1 MNKIRGS
8 AWPMQG
14 GLQSITNTN
23 ALRGSVATVAAHS
36 YIEIPPKVAAAVPIL
51 VDNSDS
57 KVQTPSP
64 KKVTIRIEPASG
76 KENYSGTPQSN
87 K

>member
-1 MNKIRGS
+1 MPGMNKVRGS

-14 GLQSITNTN
+14 GLQSITNTS
-23 ALRGSVATVAAHS
+23 ALRGSVAP
-36 YIEIPPKVAAAVPIL
+36 YIEIPSKVATTIPIL
-51 VDNSDS
+51 ADNSDS
-57 KVQTPSP
+57 KKVQTPSP

-76 KENYSGTPQSN
+76 KENYSGTPQSS